1 MTPID
6 WKENTDIRPGWLRER
21 TSRHLGELIRL
32 AMPAIMTRIGMYF
45 LNMVDVA
52 MVGNYSTDHLAW
64 ISLATQTLIMFFQVL
79 GIGLFSAVLVFTAS
93 AFGAGNY
100 LECGRIWRR
109 NLPYALWTAGILMVI
124 CWPAETYFLILGQDP
139 TVAAEASDLARIMV
153 LGLPGFLLFF
163 MSTMFLEGL
172 GRPTIGFVVM
182 VVANLVNIF
191 LNWLLIYGNLGF
203 PEMGATGS
211 AWTTTAVRWVM
222 GLGMAGYIW
231 LAPSMR
237 PLGIREPHGQRWSD
251 WRDQRRLGNANAVG
265 YSVEM
270 AAFASLAIYAGWI
283 GTLEIAAYGIIQQ
296 LGGIPLMASI
306 GIGAAVSVRIGIA
319 AGRKDR
325 ADTLL
330 AGWTGFALCLF
341 MMILGAGIILML
353 TNQLLDLFTDD
364 IDVIVLIVPIMVLIL
379 LSMTID
385 ALQMLMGSVLR
396 GLKDAW
402 WPTFVQSSL
411 WFFVMIPL
419 AWFLAIPYEM
429 GVAGLIVGT
438 LTACVMS
445 VVVQILRFI
454 WLMRKATPKI

>member
-6 WKENTDIRPGWLRER
+6 WKENTDVGPGWLRER
-21 TSRHLGELIRL
+21 ISRHLGELFRL

-93 AFGAGNY
+93 AFGAENY
-100 LECGRIWRR
+100 RECGRIWRR
-109 NLPYALWTAGILMVI
+109 NIPYALWTAGVLMVI
-124 CWPAETYFLILGQDP
+124 CWPAETYFILLGQDP
-139 TVAAEASDLARIMV
+139 IVAFEASQLARIMV

-163 MSTMFLEGL
+163 VSTMYLEGL
-172 GRPTIGFVVM
+172 GRPTIGFLVM
-182 VVANLVNIF
+182 IVANLVNVF

-203 PEMGATGS
+203 PEMGAEGS
-211 AWTTTAVRWVM
+211 AWTTTTVRWVM

-231 LAPSMR
+231 LAPSMQAFSVR
-237 PLGIREPHGQRWSD
+237 LPHGQRWSD

-270 AAFASLAIYAGWI
+270 AAFASLAIYAGWL

-306 GIGAAVSVRIGIA
+306 GVGAAVSVRIGIA

-330 AGWTGFALCLF
+330 AGWTGFGLCLA
-341 MMILGAGIILML
+341 MMVFGAGIILLL
-353 TNQLLDLFTDD
+353 TNQLLDLFTEDMN
-364 IDVIVLIVPIMVLIL
+364 IVALVAPLMILVLI
-379 LSMTID
+379 SMTVD
-385 ALQMLMGSVLR
+385 ALQMLMSSVLR

-402 WPTFVQSSL
+402 WPTIAQSSL

-419 AWFLAIPYEM
+419 SWYLAIPYGM
-429 GVAGLIVGT
+429 GVAGLIAGT
-438 LTACVMS
+438 LTACALS
-445 VVVQILRFI
+445 VIVQILRFV
-454 WLMRKATPKI
+454 WLMRIGSPKN